1 MTKFGL
7 KILDGLGHLHEV
19 EEFVKLRVGREIED
33 SKLLKKRKSL
43 ELNLVCHSG
52 TNLFKK
58 IEDLNREL
66 SPFNR
71 RLDFSFF
78 WRDFEAAIAEQL
90 EYPYSS
96 GYPGNELNFL
106 TNSFIISSF
115 SSQSSNVPSSPS
127 DLLFNSQ
134 KDACSINMLI

>member
-1 MTKFGL
+1 M
-7 KILDGLGHLHEV
+7 
-19 EEFVKLRVGREIED
+19 KLRVGREIED

-90 EYPYSS
+90 EYFCEHAHKRPDEEFLKDFADC
-96 GYPGNELNFL
+96 YPTLLSFL
-106 TNSFIISSF
+106 RKLSIFIRIF
-115 SSQSSNVPSSPS
+115 GE
-127 DLLFNSQ
+127 
-134 KDACSINMLI
+134 